1 MNINNLITELRS
13 LKRASNDYDVLCE
26 IALFE
31 PDVSHRSIRANAA
44 GTKVIYTDHDGNEET
59 YWAGDWTTN
68 IPYVISMLER
78 KP

>member
-1 MNINNLITELRS
+1 MNLIIELRS
-13 LKRASNDYDVLCE
+13 LKRASNYYDVLCE

-31 PDVSHRSIRANAA
+31 PDVIHRSIRANAA
-44 GTKVIYTDHDGNEET
+44 GTKVIYTDHEGNDT
-59 YWAGDWTTN
+59 TCWARDWTTN

>member
-1 MNINNLITELRS
+1 MTDLITELRS

-31 PDVSHRSIRANAA
+31 PDAKSHSIRANAA
-44 GTKVIYTDHDGNEET
+44 GTKVIYTDHDGEET
-59 YWAGDWTTN
+59 TCWARDWTTN
-68 IPYVISMLER
+68 IPYVISMLEQ